1 MMTRCGALL
10 FVVAG
15 CLMSAGNLAAQDDPF
30 GVPAPAVQPINGG
43 LDGVD
48 IVVEEAPTA
57 PQPVKP
63 DSPSSSEDE
72 EEPVVEKS
80 PPIDPQSIRLN
91 LMDGSVITGKL
102 EVKEIEIETK
112 FGSLTIP
119 VEAIKSF
126 KPGLDSYPDLK
137 QEVDGFIENLGSDD
151 YAEREA
157 ARKSLARMGSRIETE
172 LKRHLKDKNA
182 ERVRQIKAILEEFA
196 TAEEFSADD
205 EGATPESAWSRL
217 DMVETTDFTVLGKI
231 SPQSF
236 QVTSQY
242 GPLNIQLAHIRT
254 AERNLGTKQQVR
266 RSLSVSGQNLANLAF
281 KNSGIRLKRG
291 DRVSVTADGQIMM
304 TPWGSGTMS
313 TPEGGANFGADPNQI
328 PGGALVARIGD
339 SGKVFKVGAKHSFQA
354 DRTGTLQFAIAMQY
368 DYAQGNYQFPG
379 EYKLKIKV
387 DPK

>member
-1 MMTRCGALL
+1 MMIRCTAGLFAVACCLTGA
-10 FVVAG
+10 G
-15 CLMSAGNLAAQDDPF
+15 SLAAQDDPF
-30 GVPAPAVQPINGG
+30 GPAPAVQPINQVV
-43 LDGVD
+43 DGID
-48 IVVEEAPTA
+48 ILVEETPGA
-57 PQPVKP
+57 PQPAKP
-63 DSPSSSEDE
+63 DSPPSSQED
-72 EEPVVEKS
+72 EEPVVEKTA
-80 PPIDPQSIRLN
+80 PIDPQSIRLN

-137 QEVDGFIENLGSDD
+137 QEVDGLIENLGSDD

-157 ARKSLARMGSRIETE
+157 ARKSLARMGSRIESE
-172 LKRHLKDKNA
+172 LKRHLEDGNA

-196 TAEEFSADD
+196 AAEDFSTDD
-205 EGATPESAWSRL
+205 EDAAPESAWSRL
-217 DMVETTDFTVLGKI
+217 DTVETTDFTVLGKI

-254 AERNLGTKQQVR
+254 AERSLGTKQQVR
-266 RSLSVSGQNLANLAF
+266 RSLSVSGQNLSNLAF
-281 KNSGIRLKRG
+281 KNSGIRLQRG
-291 DRVSVTADGQIMM
+291 DRVSVAAEGQIMM
-304 TPWGSGTMS
+304 TPWGSGTTS
-313 TPEGGANFGADPNQI
+313 TPDGGVNFGADPNQI

-339 SGKVFKVGAKHSFQA
+339 SGKVFKVGSKHSFQA
-354 DRTGTLQFAIAMQY
+354 DRSGTLQFAIAMQY